1 LRRTPDPR
9 EVTVIGVLEALREEV
24 RGGGKRGAVS
34 VGAAVV
40 AASALLL
47 VSGPASSQPAHR
59 IHVEVM
65 VSHIS
70 ERAGTIDARAS
81 TLHRKLRDQFR
92 YESLRVLQTEQLA
105 LAVGEVATVKLPN
118 GRRLRVRPLHVGD
131 RGVLLMAV
139 DLEGTLQTDLR
150 LRSGQLVV
158 IGAERYEDGKLVISL
173 EPQF

>member
-70 ERAGTIDARAS
+70 ERAGSIDARAS

-105 LAVGEVATVKLPN
+105 L
-118 GRRLRVRPLHVGD
+118 
-131 RGVLLMAV
+131 AV